1 MQAIRMMGPGVEQWV
16 WFADFKGFGWQD
28 CDPRLAQIFLDVSAK
43 HYPERLGLFLIIDP
57 PRIFRGLWRMLQP
70 YIDPATKKK
79 VAVLP

>member
-1 MQAIRMMGPGVEQWV
+1 MMGPGVEQWV

-28 CDPRLAQIFLDVSAK
+28 CDPRLAQIFLEVSAK